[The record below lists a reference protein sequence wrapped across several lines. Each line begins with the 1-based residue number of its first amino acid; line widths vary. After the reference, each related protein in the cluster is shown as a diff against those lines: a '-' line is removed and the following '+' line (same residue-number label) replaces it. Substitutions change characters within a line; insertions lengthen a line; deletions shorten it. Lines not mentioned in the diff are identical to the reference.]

1 MYWQQECLYCKHYVY
16 KTATNNLKC
25 SYCKKKYSCARINKI
40 LFLMECFLRNIS
52 ALEASKLYAVSYI
65 TAKNHYHDFRL
76 LCATISEQEYEDIRE
91 KHVEYEEYFYIEKS
105 KKNQTNALFDAYN
118 FLTFDYEGYIYTI
131 LMPSLQKYKTQ
142 FLEDKIE
149 GAYIDELRKFKR
161 QSRIIKVSK
170 HYNTIVKFWEFF
182 EKNITVYKGISNE
195 YFAYYLKEFEFK
207 FNYSKEEAL
216 ELLIQNYFKERT

>member
-1 MYWQQECLYCKHYVY
+1 
-16 KTATNNLKC
+16 
-25 SYCKKKYSCARINKI
+25 
-40 LFLMECFLRNIS
+40 MECFLRNIS